1 MKDFQ
6 LLDYYT
12 EYSCKGSFEKKMG
25 KEYCFS
31 FAFNKVEIDPISEE
45 YTIILYKGTDFSKQ
59 KHHSNAC
66 IFSKQ
71 QVRNH
76 LKQAQSIFPFR
87 YRVTEIKNWKRRT
100 VFKVHLI
107 LTDVPG
113 TFHKYILTWLRYMYE
128 YPYNVILYD
137 AYKLKKEKCFCYS
150 SISNLF
156 NLVLGCYCT
165 NPREIHQIA
174 KNEISERMSKQ
185 EIREK
190 IQNVEV
196 LNNIYKRLKAKK
208 RMIPKAALDKTIA
221 DIEYWEDQEIFDTY
235 RKPVYMKVYKETL
248 R

>member
-6 LLDYYT
+6 LLDYHT
-12 EYSCKGSFEKKMG
+12 EYSCKGSFEKKMSR
-25 KEYCFS
+25 EYCFS
-31 FAFNKVEIDPISEE
+31 FAFNEVEIDPISEE

-59 KHHSNAC
+59 KHRSNAC

-71 QVRNH
+71 QIRNH
-76 LKQAQSIFPFR
+76 LKQAQSIYPFK
-87 YRVTEIKNWKRRT
+87 YRVTEIKNWKGRN
-100 VFKVHLI
+100 VFKVHLV
-107 LTDVPG
+107 LTDIPG
-113 TFHKYILTWLRYMYE
+113 TFHKYILTWVRYMYE

-137 AYKLKKEKCFCYS
+137 AYKLKKERCFCYS

-156 NLVLGCYCT
+156 NLVLGCYYT
-165 NPREIHQIA
+165 NPRQIHQIT
-174 KNEISERMSKQ
+174 KNEISKRMTKQ

-190 IQNVEV
+190 IQNVVELNDIYIQLKGKEQIIPEAV
-196 LNNIYKRLKAKK
+196 LG
-208 RMIPKAALDKTIA
+208 KTIT